1 MTPAHQTTKSAG
13 ADLYAAETV
22 TIDPQQVRIVGTG
35 FSLRDILPHP
45 YSKKRKAMGWDLVFM
60 LCNRSSIAY
69 KKALMV
75 CNGVGVIDQDYQ
87 DEIKVMYINMSGEP
101 QTITKGDRIAQ
112 LVPMRYVPFIF
123 DVENND
129 RDGGFGSTGNGV

>member
-1 MTPAHQTTKSAG
+1 MIPTHQTTKSAG

-22 TIDPQQVRIVGTG
+22 TIEPQQVRLVGTG
-35 FSLRDILPHP
+35 FSLTELPFQADH
-45 YSKKRKAMGWDLVFM
+45 DLVFM

-101 QTITKGDRIAQ
+101 QTIKKGERIAQ
-112 LVPMRYVPFIF
+112 LVPMRYVPFLF
-123 DVENND
+123 DVED
-129 RDGGFGSTGNGV
+129 SERTGGFGSTDK

>member
-1 MTPAHQTTKSAG
+1 MKPAHQTTKSAG

-22 TIDPQQVRIVGTG
+22 TIEPQQVRLVGTG
-35 FSLRDILPHP
+35 FSLPELMLNE
-45 YSKKRKAMGWDLVFM
+45 KAGSDLVFM
-60 LCNRSSIAY
+60 LCNRSSVAY

-101 QTITKGDRIAQ
+101 QTINKGDRIAQ

-129 RDGGFGSTGNGV
+129 RDGGFGSTGKGV

>member
-1 MTPAHQTTKSAG
+1 MTPTHQTSKSAG

-22 TIDPQQVRIVGTG
+22 TIEPQQVRLVGTG
-35 FSLRDILPHP
+35 FSLTELPFQADH
-45 YSKKRKAMGWDLVFM
+45 DLVFM

-87 DEIKVMYINMSGEP
+87 DEVKVMYINLSGEP
-101 QTITKGDRIAQ
+101 QTIKKGERIAQ
-112 LVPMRYVPFIF
+112 LVPMRYVPFLF
-123 DVENND
+123 DFED
-129 RDGGFGSTGNGV
+129 RERTGGFGSTNK

>member
-1 MTPAHQTTKSAG
+1 MIPTHQTNKSAG

-22 TIDPQQVRIVGTG
+22 TIEPQQVKLVDTG
-35 FSLRDILPHP
+35 FSLALMTVDSD
-45 YSKKRKAMGWDLVFM
+45 YSKHDDLVFM

-87 DEIKVMYINMSGEP
+87 DEIKVMFINMSGEP
-101 QTITKGDRIAQ
+101 QTINKGERIAQ

-123 DVENND
+123 DVENYE
-129 RDGGFGSTGNGV
+129 RIGGFGSTGD

>member
-1 MTPAHQTTKSAG
+1 MTPTHQTTKSAG

-22 TIDPQQVRIVGTG
+22 TIEPQQVALVGTDY
-35 FSLRDILPHP
+35 SLNDIS
-45 YSKKRKAMGWDLVFM
+45 YDSSFKKYDDLVFM

-87 DEIKVMYINMSGEP
+87 DEIKVMFINMSGEP
-101 QTITKGDRIAQ
+101 QTINKGERIAQ

-123 DVENND
+123 DVENKE
-129 RDGGFGSTGNGV
+129 RVGSFGSTGK

>member
-1 MTPAHQTTKSAG
+1 MIPTHQTTKSAG

-22 TIDPQQVRIVGTG
+22 TIEPQQVRLVGTG
-35 FSLRDILPHP
+35 FSLPELPYQADH
-45 YSKKRKAMGWDLVFM
+45 DLVFM

-87 DEIKVMYINMSGEP
+87 NEIKVMFINMSGKP
-101 QTITKGDRIAQ
+101 QTINKGERIAQ

-123 DVENND
+123 DVENKE
-129 RDGGFGSTGNGV
+129 RVGGFGSTGGDNE

>member
-1 MTPAHQTTKSAG
+1 MIPTHQTTKSAG
-13 ADLYAAETV
+13 ADLYADETL
-22 TIDPQQVRIVGTG
+22 TIAPGRVKLVETG
-35 FSLRDILPHP
+35 FFIRDLMLNE
-45 YSKKRKAMGWDLVFM
+45 KAGSDLVFM

-101 QTITKGDRIAQ
+101 QTIKKGERIAQ
-112 LVPMRYVPFIF
+112 LVPMRYVPFLF
-123 DVENND
+123 DVED
-129 RDGGFGSTGNGV
+129 SERTGGFGSTNK

>member
-1 MTPAHQTTKSAG
+1 MTPTHQTTFSAG

-22 TIDPQQVRIVGTG
+22 TIEPQQVRLVWTG
-35 FSLRDILPHP
+35 FSLTDLPFRADH
-45 YSKKRKAMGWDLVFM
+45 DLVFM

-75 CNGVGVIDQDYQ
+75 CNGVGVIDQDFE

-101 QTITKGDRIAQ
+101 QTINKGERVAQ
-112 LVPMRYVPFIF
+112 LVPMRYVTNLF
-123 DVENND
+123 DVEDNK
-129 RDGGFGSTGNGV
+129 RSGGFGSSGK

>member
-1 MTPAHQTTKSAG
+1 MTPTHQTTFSAG

-22 TIDPQQVRIVGTG
+22 TIEPQQVRLVGTG
-35 FSLRDILPHP
+35 FSLPDLMLNE
-45 YSKKRKAMGWDLVFM
+45 KAGNDLVFM

-75 CNGVGVIDQDYQ
+75 CNGVGVIDQDFK

-101 QTITKGDRIAQ
+101 QTINNGERIAQ
-112 LVPMRYVPFIF
+112 LVPMRYVTNLF
-123 DVENND
+123 DVEDNK
-129 RDGGFGSTGNGV
+129 RKGGFGSSGK

>member
-1 MTPAHQTTKSAG
+1 MIPTHQTTKSAG

-22 TIDPQQVRIVGTG
+22 TIDPQQVRLVGTG
-35 FSLRDILPHP
+35 FSLALMTCDSDIGK
-45 YSKKRKAMGWDLVFM
+45 YNDLVFM

-87 DEIKVMYINMSGEP
+87 DEIKVMFINMSGEP
-101 QTITKGDRIAQ
+101 QTISKGDRIAQ

-123 DVENND
+123 DVENKE
-129 RDGGFGSTGNGV
+129 REGGFGSTGNE

>member
-1 MTPAHQTTKSAG
+1 MIPTHQTTKSAG

-22 TIDPQQVRIVGTG
+22 TIEPQQVRLVGTG
-35 FSLRDILPHP
+35 FSLAELPYQADH
-45 YSKKRKAMGWDLVFM
+45 DLVFM

-75 CNGVGVIDQDYQ
+75 CNGVGVIDQDFE

-101 QTITKGDRIAQ
+101 QTINRGDRIAQ
-112 LVPMRYVPFIF
+112 LVPMRYVPCVFPAN
-123 DVENND
+123 ETE
-129 RDGGFGSTGNGV
+129 RSGGFGSTSE